1 MSFIVKAFKTA
12 SLSQTTQSLI
22 EDDKPISGDDYTM
35 FTLTSLAVAQC
46 KTYRKNIRFD
56 GLINIGLAK
65 SAKNMRQIE
74 SNMNKIQSLV
84 DEFKEEIKKIIHEAG
99 RSGLKGECN
108 YEEQE
113 LKFFHCKH
121 FPQKE
126 R

>member
-1 MSFIVKAFKTA
+1 LSFIVKAFKTA

-22 EDDKPISGDDYTM
+22 EDDKPIIGDDYTM

-46 KTYRKNIRFD
+46 KTYRKYQIRQ
-56 GLINIGLAK
+56 LINIGLAK

>member
-1 MSFIVKAFKTA
+1 
-12 SLSQTTQSLI
+12 
-22 EDDKPISGDDYTM
+22 
-35 FTLTSLAVAQC
+35 
-46 KTYRKNIRFD
+46 
-56 GLINIGLAK
+56 
-65 SAKNMRQIE
+65 MRQIE

-84 DEFKEEIKKIIHEAG
+84 DEFKEEIKKILHEAG
-99 RSGLKGECN
+99 GSGLKGECN